1 MPRAKPTSR
10 PKLQRLRHAAPGQ
23 PFDLS
28 SISPG
33 EKPFS
38 TGSKAG
44 DQAAA
49 DKLAL
54 EIDALQN
61 LLFADNRHK
70 LLVVLQGTDTSGK
83 DGTLRTVFGRTSPLG
98 VRTVGWKAPSEDER
112 AHDFLWR
119 IHREVPR
126 NGEIVVFNRSHYEDV
141 LVPWVEGGIRED
153 ELLRRYAQ
161 INDFERLL
169 TETGTTVAKFMLHIS
184 KDEQRK
190 RLQERVDDKTKR
202 WKFQPGDLVVREKWD
217 DYQRAYERAIS
228 MTGTPWAPWTVVPAD
243 SKSHRNVMIATL
255 LKQVLEGMGLAFPDK
270 ASVASIKVT

>member
-1 MPRAKPTSR
+1 MRPT
-10 PKLQRLRHAAPGQ
+10 LQHLCHAAPGKA
-23 PFDLS
+23 FDLS
-28 SISPG
+28 SASPG
-33 EKPFS
+33 AKPFS

-49 DKLAL
+49 DALAV
-54 EIDALQN
+54 EIDTLQN
-61 LLFADNRHK
+61 LLYADGRHK

-98 VRTVGWKAPSEDER
+98 VRTVGWKAPSEEER

-141 LVPWVEGGIRED
+141 LVPWVGGAFGED

-161 INDFERLL
+161 INDFERML
-169 TETGTTVAKFMLHIS
+169 TETGTTIAKFMLHIS

-190 RLQERVDDKTKR
+190 RLQERVDDPAKR

-255 LKQVLEGMGLAFPDK
+255 LKQMLEGMHLSFPNKD
-270 ASVASIKVT
+270 AVASIKVT